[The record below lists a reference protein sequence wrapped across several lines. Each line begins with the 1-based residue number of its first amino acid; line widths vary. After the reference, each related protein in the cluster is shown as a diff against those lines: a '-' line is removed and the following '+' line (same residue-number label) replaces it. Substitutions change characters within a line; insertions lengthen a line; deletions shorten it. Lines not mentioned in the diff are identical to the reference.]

1 MSVNLKSLI
10 GKLNSTTKSA
20 VEGAAK
26 LAMSRTNHYIEVE
39 HFLRLL
45 LDSTDNDFFS
55 IANHYGVNA
64 DRLTQEVDVS
74 IDKLKRGNARTPGIG
89 DSVLKMMTEAWTIG
103 SIEFNSGQIRTGFAV
118 MALLSNEDLSRQVKE
133 FSKELAKINV
143 EGLKKEFMLITQN
156 SSEETAPLSGG
167 TAGPGQSAA
176 AGARPGSG
184 DRKSVV

>member
-10 GKLNSTTKSA
+10 GKLNSSTRGA
-20 VEGAAK
+20 VEDAAK

-45 LDSTDNDFFS
+45 LDGTDNDFFY

-64 DRLTQEVDVS
+64 DRLTQEVDIS

-89 DSVLKMMTEAWTIG
+89 ESVLKMMTEAWTIG
-103 SIEFNSGQIRTGFAV
+103 SIEFNAGQIRTGFAL

-133 FSKELAKINV
+133 FSKELLRRNRAPHRWHSRPRSLRRRH
-143 EGLKKEFMLITQN
+143 GQGRFRQN
-156 SSEETAPLSGG
+156 SQPRRLHRKPHRK
-167 TAGPGQSAA
+167 GP
-176 AGARPGSG
+176 
-184 DRKSVV
+184 